1 MIDTAI
7 VGGWTEPR
15 GSRPF
20 FGSLLVG
27 VADEQGELRYVG
39 RVASG
44 FTDAQLGAIWK
55 QLRPLKTKSVPFP
68 VVPDTI
74 ERAHWVK
81 PKLAVRVHFS
91 GWTKDGRLRRPV
103 FAGLESPTSARSGRE
118 AARQT
123 SLLVQTATRSAEAGK
138 DARCERAH
146 KERHSVAAGAT
157 RGD

>member
-1 MIDTAI
+1 LHFEFMIHTAI

-20 FGSLLVG
+20 FGSLLLG

-44 FTDAQLGAIWK
+44 FTDAHLGAIWK
-55 QLRPLKTKSVPFP
+55 HLRALKTKSAPFP
-68 VVPDTI
+68 VVPPTV

-81 PKLAVRVHFS
+81 PKLAVQVHFS

-103 FAGLESPTSARSGRE
+103 FAGLELPPYT
-118 AARQT
+118 
-123 SLLVQTATRSAEAGK
+123 K
-138 DARCERAH
+138 DMTGGHAKRERAH
-146 KERHSVAAGAT
+146 KERRSVAADT
-157 RGD
+157 TQRD

>member
-1 MIDTAI
+1 MIHTSL
-7 VGGWTEPR
+7 VGGWTEPK

-39 RVASG
+39 RVSSG

-55 QLRPLKTKSVPFP
+55 QLRPLKTKTAPFP
-68 VVPDTI
+68 AVPATI

-81 PKLAVRVHFS
+81 PELAVQVQFS

-103 FAGLESPTSARSGRE
+103 FVGLE
-118 AARQT
+118 AA
-123 SLLVQTATRSAEAGK
+123 AK
-138 DARCERAH
+138 DARRERAH
-146 KERHSVAAGAT
+146 KERRTVAADAA
-157 RGD
+157 RRH